1 MALQNHLQVAKL
13 SKQTS
18 NNPKIYG
25 LALDDDGR
33 CQHYHTQR
41 DVVALACDQCQ
52 QFFACYLCHNALKD
66 HSFVPTNE
74 ASTEILCGHCRHV
87 MNFQAYSK
95 GVCPECH
102 YAFNPKCKLHHDV
115 YFK

>member
-52 QFFACYLCHNALKD
+52 
-66 HSFVPTNE
+66 
-74 ASTEILCGHCRHV
+74 
-87 MNFQAYSK
+87 
-95 GVCPECH
+95 
-102 YAFNPKCKLHHDV
+102 
-115 YFK
+115 